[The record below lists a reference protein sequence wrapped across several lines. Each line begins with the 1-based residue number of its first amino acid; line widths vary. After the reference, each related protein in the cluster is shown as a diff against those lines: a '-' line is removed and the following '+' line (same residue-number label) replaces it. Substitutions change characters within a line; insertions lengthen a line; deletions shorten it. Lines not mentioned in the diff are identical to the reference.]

1 MSGYET
7 ARLVVVDGVAT
18 VTMNRPDAL
27 NALNNQLKADLAGV
41 WREVASRDD
50 VRSVLLTGE
59 GRAFSSGG
67 DIMQMDPDRGPEVT
81 RQRMV
86 YLLEEVVMPLAQL
99 DKPVVAAVNGHAHGL
114 GLSMALACDIVYA
127 AQSAVMSFAFTRVGL
142 APDGGASYFLPRA
155 VGLNVA
161 KELMF
166 TARRLSA
173 EEAHDL
179 GLVNRIFAD
188 DDLIEEATR
197 LACKL
202 AAGPP
207 IAMGVTKRLLNSSL
221 LRSLEDVAE
230 TEAYGQALA
239 MSSEDHRE
247 GIKAFREKREPKFTG
262 T

>member
-1 MSGYET
+1 
-7 ARLVVVDGVAT
+7 
-18 VTMNRPDAL
+18 
-27 NALNNQLKADLAGV
+27 
-41 WREVASRDD
+41 

-59 GRAFSSGG
+59 GRAFSAGG

-81 RQRMV
+81 RKRMA

-114 GLSMALACDIVYA
+114 GLSVALACDIVYA
-127 AQSAVMSFAFTRVGL
+127 AQSAVMSFAFTKVGL

-161 KELMF
+161 KELML

-173 EEAHDL
+173 DEAQDL
-179 GLVNRIFAD
+179 GLVNRVFAD
-188 DDLIEEATR
+188 EDLVGEATE
-197 LACKL
+197 LARKL

-221 LRSLEDVAE
+221 LRSLEGVAE
-230 TEAYGQALA
+230 AEAYGQALA

-247 GIKAFREKREPKFTG
+247 GINAFREKRDPKFTG